1 MTNPL
6 SGAAILG
13 IGIALSG
20 LFIGQGFVTARN
32 NLKSVEVKG
41 LAEKIVKAN
50 EAVWNINLK
59 VVNNDMGE
67 LYREISRV
75 QDSSKKF
82 LTAQGFQ
89 ENEISMNPISVMDNQ
104 SVSYNQNKD
113 IPRYSADLGLNV
125 SSNKVDEIAKGLQ
138 KTGELVQQGIVVT
151 SSNANYRFTNLN
163 SIKPK
168 MLEEATK
175 SARVAAERFAS
186 DAKTNLAGIRH
197 ASQGLFTIS
206 DANSNFD
213 SGTAIYKKV
222 RIVTTIEYQLS

>member
-1 MTNPL
+1 MHNRLT
-6 SGAAILG
+6 GAAILG

-50 EAVWNINLK
+50 EGVWTVNLK
-59 VVNNDMGE
+59 VVNNDIGE

-75 QDSSKKF
+75 QDSTRKF
-82 LTAQGFQ
+82 FMAQGFQ
-89 ENEISMNPISVMDNQ
+89 ANEISMNPISVMDNQ
-104 SVSYNQNKD
+104 SVGYNQNKD
-113 IPRYSADLGLNV
+113 IPRYSADMGV
-125 SSNKVDEIAKGLQ
+125 SVGSYKIDEIAKGLQ

-151 SSNANYRFTNLN
+151 SSNANYRFTKLN
-163 SIKPK
+163 DIKPQ

-175 SARVAAERFAS
+175 SARIAAERFAS
-186 DAKTNLAGIRH
+186 DAKTDLGGIRH

-213 SGTAIYKKV
+213 SGATIDKKV